1 VVNPDGI
8 HARPAALIVGELAPL
23 VARVTVATERAAQVS
38 ARSPTA
44 LMSLGTRAG
53 HVLRIAAD
61 GADAAVAVE
70 RILALVRDDF
80 GELASAE
87 KTGRREPAIDG
98 LGQCRIG
105 VSPGRVVGRAVR
117 LPDLTYEPDLT
128 SSQRCC
134 PQAERWSLSFH

>member
-1 VVNPDGI
+1 
-8 HARPAALIVGELAPL
+8 
-23 VARVTVATERAAQVS
+23 
-38 ARSPTA
+38 
-44 LMSLGTRAG
+44 MSLGTRAG

-70 RILALVRDDF
+70 RILALVRDGF

-98 LGQCRIG
+98 FGQRRIG

-117 LPDLTYEPDLT
+117 LPDLTYRRISHRASVAAPGRTVVTIL
-128 SSQRCC
+128 SLMFAQ
-134 PQAERWSLSFH
+134 PPRWWQVITADPG